1 MKKVERREFQ
11 VEKTSLAKTEW
22 YQISC
27 LDEKLQVGQYSGCP
41 EYVEEGKENTF
52 RKEA

>member
-1 MKKVERREFQ
+1 MKKVERRELQ
-11 VEKTSLAKTEW
+11 VDKTSLAKTQW

-27 LDEKLQVGQYSGCP
+27 LDKKLQVGQYSGCP
-41 EYVEEGKENTF
+41 ECGQEGKENTF